1 MGDWKDA
8 CRRNF
13 NAIRIFDACKAD
25 FSNRI
30 DLLDALK
37 SIEQDWSPQ
46 LSRAIELLQKERT
59 RKIWRCFDIVTELL
73 DRSLSLSLS
82 KLTSSEAEAKFARKD
97 LETKYRDRLQSIE
110 RQSWSQLLNEFN
122 HDKLSISASE
132 NELLLE
138 DLFSEQTWQALG
150 LTRKQLTLAAA
161 GVGAGLGAGL
171 DLALGGIA
179 FGVFS
184 ATAAVTG
191 AGAALIKGKSLAR
204 IKIKRV
210 PLGGYRISL
219 GPNRNEQF
227 PFVLL
232 DRFLLLHQS
241 KSNRSH
247 ARQDRE
253 ATIDEERVETGLC
266 ALWSSERRALC
277 ARAFKAIREE
287 RRESL
292 EKLKEEFSQLL
303 FEVLSEQDA
312 P

>member
-1 MGDWKDA
+1 MAILNPKTTRGQFLGDWKDA

-46 LSRAIELLQKERT
+46 LSRAIELLQEERT
-59 RKIWRCFDIVTELL
+59 RKIWRCVDIVTELL

-161 GVGAGLGAGL
+161 GL
-171 DLALGGIA
+171 
-179 FGVFS
+179 
-184 ATAAVTG
+184 
-191 AGAALIKGKSLAR
+191 GAALIKGKSLAR